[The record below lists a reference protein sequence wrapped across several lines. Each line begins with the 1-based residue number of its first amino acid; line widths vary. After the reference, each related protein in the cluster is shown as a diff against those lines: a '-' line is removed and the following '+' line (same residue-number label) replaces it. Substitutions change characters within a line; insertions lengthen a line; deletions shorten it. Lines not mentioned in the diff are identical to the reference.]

1 MLTFGLLNNFYVS
14 PELHVW
20 ILAAA
25 TLLLFIVGSIIT
37 YMQAARYTIIWSIL
51 ILGILMII
59 VSFILGW
66 NLVDIIMYRIQ
77 NEVPEHGLPQGYT
90 PIGKR

>member
-20 ILAAA
+20 ILAAV
-25 TLLLFIVGSIIT
+25 TLLLFIVGSIVT
-37 YMQAARYTIIWSIL
+37 YIQAARYAIIWPIL

-77 NEVPEHGLPQGYT
+77 NGVPEHGLPQGYA